1 MELNIELLK
10 WQQKAWGGIEPT
22 KERPLGERFQVI
34 AAGRR
39 CGKSR
44 YAAWRMIVKAL
55 ENSKGEVWYIGL
67 TQGNARDIMW
77 SLLHELA
84 RPVIKSSHVN
94 NLQITLINGA
104 VISLKGSDRPDTMR
118 GASLKLAVLDE
129 AAFMKPSVWEEII
142 RPALADQKG
151 QAVFIGTPEGRN
163 WFYDLYVY
171 ADRSEDS
178 EWAAYH
184 FTSYDNEML
193 DPKEIDNAKKSMS
206 THIFN
211 QEFMASF
218 NAKESELFKESW
230 LKFYQELPKGIS
242 GDYYIAIDLAG
253 FEQEGKA
260 KKKRLDDSSMAI
272 VLLDDNGE
280 WWVED
285 IKFGRWSFDETT
297 RNIFW
302 AVQKYKPI
310 SIGIEKGIAKQAIMS
325 PLLDMMK
332 KHNIFFRVE
341 ELTHGNTN
349 KTTRVI
355 HALQGRFEHGRIH
368 LKEGE
373 WNIKFIDQLM
383 QFPSVLT
390 HDDLVDSLAY
400 VDQLQKTSY
409 NSLVEVDEWE
419 TMDLASG
426 Y

>member
-1 MELNIELLK
+1 MTELNVQLLK
-10 WQQKAWGGIEPT
+10 WQQTVWKNN
-22 KERPLGERFQVI
+22 ERFQVI

-44 YAAWRMIVKAL
+44 YAAWRMIVAAL
-55 ENSKGEVWYIGL
+55 DSKPGEVWYIGL

-94 NLQITLINGA
+94 NLQITLINGSM
-104 VISLKGSDRPDTMR
+104 ISLKGSDRPDTMR
-118 GASLKLAVLDE
+118 GASLKFVVLDE

-151 QAVFIGTPEGRN
+151 KAVFIGTPEGRN
-163 WFYDLYVY
+163 WFYELFAY
-171 ADRSEDS
+171 ADKAEDPD
-178 EWAAYH
+178 WAAYH

-193 DPKEIDNAKKSMS
+193 DKEEIDNAKKSMS

-211 QEFMASF
+211 QEFLASF

-230 LKFYQELPKGIS
+230 LKFEAEEPEI

-260 KKKRLDDSSMAI
+260 KKKRLDDSAMAI
-272 VLLDDNGE
+272 VKVTDDGL
-280 WWVED
+280 WWVKE
-285 IKFGRWSFDETT
+285 IKSGRWSFDETI

-302 AVQKYKPI
+302 AVQKHKPI
-310 SIGIEKGIAKQAIMS
+310 AVGIEKGIAKQAIMS
-325 PLLDMMK
+325 PLMDMMK
-332 KHNIFFRVE
+332 KHNLFFRVE

-349 KTTRVI
+349 KTTRVV
-355 HALQGRFEHGRIH
+355 HALQGRFEHGRV
-368 LKEGE
+368 LLNEGE

-390 HDDLVDSLAY
+390 HDDLIDSLAY
-400 VDQLQKTSY
+400 IDQLAKVCYSY
-409 NSLVEVDEWE
+409 DFEVDEWE
-419 TMDLASG
+419 EFDLVAG

>member
-1 MELNIELLK
+1 MTTLSVQLLK
-10 WQQKAWGGIEPT
+10 WQQEVWKNQ
-22 KERPLGERFQVI
+22 ERFQVI

-44 YAAWRMIVKAL
+44 YAAWRMIVAAL
-55 ENSKGEVWYIGL
+55 EDSPGEVWYIGL

-77 SLLHELA
+77 NLLMDLA
-84 RPVIKSSHVN
+84 RPVIKSSHIN
-94 NLQITLINGA
+94 NLQITLVNGR

-151 QAVFIGTPEGRN
+151 KAVFIGTPEGRN
-163 WFYDLYVY
+163 WFYDLYLY
-171 ADRSEDS
+171 GDQSGDPD
-178 EWAAYH
+178 WASYH

-193 DPKEIDNAKKSMS
+193 DPEEINSAKKSMS

-230 LKFYQELPKGIS
+230 LKFSQEEPKN

-260 KKKRLDDSSMAI
+260 KKKRLDESAMAI
-272 VLLDDNGE
+272 VKVTDDGT
-280 WWVED
+280 WWVKE
-285 IKFGRWSFDETT
+285 IKHGRWTFDETV

-302 AVQKYKPI
+302 AVQKHKPI
-310 SIGIEKGIAKQAIMS
+310 AVGIEKGIAKQAIMS

-332 KHNIFFRVE
+332 KHNLFFRIE

-349 KTTRVI
+349 KTTRVV
-355 HALQGRFEHGRIH
+355 HALQGRFEHERVI
-368 LKEGE
+368 LNEGD
-373 WNIKFIDQLM
+373 WNIAFIDQLM
-383 QFPSVLT
+383 QFPSILT
-390 HDDLVDSLAY
+390 HDDLIDALAY
-400 VDQLQKTSY
+400 IDQLAKVCYSY
-409 NSLVEVDEWE
+409 DFELDDWKEL
-419 TMDLASG
+419 DLAAG